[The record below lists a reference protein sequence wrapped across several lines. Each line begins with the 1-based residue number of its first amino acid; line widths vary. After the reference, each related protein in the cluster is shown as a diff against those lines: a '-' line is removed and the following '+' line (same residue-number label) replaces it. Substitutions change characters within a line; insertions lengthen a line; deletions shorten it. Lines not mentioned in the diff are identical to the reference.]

1 MNEKINKNKMEIINF
16 YNNVIPLISHN
27 KRINEKSNDNGKTI
41 ITSFESKIDKKSSQ
55 IKAIYKKEIVNKKIK
70 IPNKKLYLIIMTIEI
85 TNDINKIKTASLK
98 EEADNDN
105 YIIVSDLSINK
116 TNIYNNMKEMKKY
129 ESLEEI
135 INNKNIYQI
144 IKNANK
150 ELCSYQYNS
159 KQLRKNYKY

>member
-16 YNNVIPLISHN
+16 YNNVIILISNN
-27 KRINEKSNDNGKTI
+27 KRINEKSNDNDKTI
-41 ITSFESKIDKKSSQ
+41 ITSFESKIDKKNGQ

-85 TNDINKIKTASLK
+85 TNDINKIKTAILK

-116 TNIYNNMKEMKKY
+116 TNIYNNTKEMKNY
-129 ESLEEI
+129 ESLDEI

-150 ELCSYQYNS
+150 ELCSYQNNS
-159 KQLRKNYKY
+159 KQLKKNYK

>member
-1 MNEKINKNKMEIINF
+1 MIEKINKNKMEIINF
-16 YNNVIPLISHN
+16 YNNVIPLISNN
-27 KRINEKSNDNGKTI
+27 KRINEKSNDNDKTI
-41 ITSFESKIDKKSSQ
+41 ITSFESKIDKKNGQ
-55 IKAIYKKEIVNKKIK
+55 IKAIYKKEIINKKIK

>member
-16 YNNVIPLISHN
+16 YNNVIILISNN
-27 KRINEKSNDNGKTI
+27 KRINEKSNDNDKTI
-41 ITSFESKIDKKSSQ
+41 ITSFESKIDKKNGQ

-85 TNDINKIKTASLK
+85 TNDINKIKTAILK

-116 TNIYNNMKEMKKY
+116 TNIYNNTKEMKNY
-129 ESLEEI
+129 ESLDEI

-150 ELCSYQYNS
+150 ELCSYQNNS
-159 KQLRKNYKY
+159 KQLKKNYKY